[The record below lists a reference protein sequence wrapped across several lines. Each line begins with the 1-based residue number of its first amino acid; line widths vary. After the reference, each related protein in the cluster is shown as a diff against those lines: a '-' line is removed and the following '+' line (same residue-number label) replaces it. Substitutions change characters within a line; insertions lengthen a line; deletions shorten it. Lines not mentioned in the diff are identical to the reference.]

1 MDLFGKSVM
10 GISGNE
16 LYDGLTVVI
25 PVFNRAELVGR
36 TLSSLASQTR
46 MPDEVILVDNASTDG
61 SLDVL
66 EQWGDEMRSRGWN
79 VRVLSE
85 LRPGGARAR
94 QTGLE
99 NVATDK
105 VLFFDSDDVMLPGH
119 IGNVKAEFEAHP
131 EADIV
136 VWQTATILPDGSR
149 RLKPLLPGRFMESH
163 QLHAMLATQAYAVR
177 TEFIRAVGGWD
188 TKLMGWD
195 DLELGHRLLLADPK
209 ITVSKES
216 NVLIYPQGE
225 ASITGADY
233 THRRGEWEHVIDL
246 MEENTIRS
254 GRSDIHHI
262 MRLLAYR
269 RTILAALYAREGNRN
284 AAEEQLAV
292 ALRKPH
298 LNLLQRLYLRTAYA
312 VTSRGIRGASRPA
325 PYIL

>member
-1 MDLFGKSVM
+1 MK
-10 GISGNE
+10 E
-16 LYDGLTVVI
+16 GLTIVI
-25 PVFNRAELVGR
+25 PVYNRGAIVGR
-36 TLSSLASQTR
+36 TLESIANQRR
-46 MPDEVILVDNASTDG
+46 MPSEIILVDNASTDNTME
-61 SLDVL
+61 VL
-66 EQWGDEMRSRGWN
+66 KRWQGEMCARGLR
-79 VRVLSE
+79 VRVLTE
-85 LRPGGARAR
+85 KRPGGASAR
-94 QTGLE
+94 QRGLDSVE
-99 NVATDK
+99 TDK

-119 IGNVKAEFEAHP
+119 IGNVMSEFESHP
-131 EADIV
+131 ETDIV

-149 RLKPLLPGRFMESH
+149 RLKPLLPGHPMESH

-177 TEFIRAVGGWD
+177 TEFIRGVGGWD
-188 TKLMGWD
+188 TTLMGWD

-209 ITVSKES
+209 ITVSNEC

-254 GRSDIHHI
+254 GRSDIPHI

-269 RTILAALYAREGNRN
+269 RAILAALYAREGNRK
-284 AAEEQLAV
+284 AAEEQLST
-292 ALRKPH
+292 ALCKPY

-312 VTSRGIRGASRPA
+312 VTSRGVRGASRPA